1 MQVLLLNSKNA
12 DNKKGITFVKNLAID
27 GFWAVGQK
35 GGNDMRKRAFTLIEL
50 LVVIA
55 IIALLLAL
63 LMPALRLAKDQAA
76 GLLCVN
82 NLRNLAMGWFT
93 YTVDNDGMLM
103 GGHRPGDGGFNNPA
117 NFPDGFWINPPH
129 DENFVYTGDWAQ
141 PNPPPFLEEK
151 LIGIRM
157 GKLFPYVKNVKLFH
171 CPFDAR
177 IDIPEQ
183 RAHCSYSVAGGMN
196 GEPAYDNGKTK
207 PELVAEVFDE
217 IRSPGN
223 KYVFV
228 EETDNRG
235 WNVGSWIMNYSAGTW
250 IDPLAGWHND
260 RSTLGF
266 ADGHAEK
273 IRWRDNRTIIMNEEQ
288 QFNQNHPDSPDMFYM
303 LQGYVGGKNQ

>member
-1 MQVLLLNSKNA
+1 
-12 DNKKGITFVKNLAID
+12 
-27 GFWAVGQK
+27 
-35 GGNDMRKRAFTLIEL
+35 MRKRAFTLIEL

-288 QFNQNHPDSPDMFYM
+288 QFGQNHPDSPDMFYM